1 MSITSGKITTAI
13 IASTLGLR
21 QEAGLLAVDFAAL
34 AVAVAV
40 AVAVV
45 PLPLPPTGLA
55 FTDVVVTTTLPP
67 AVVEATAPLAGAL
80 RTSPSETHIPAF
92 AAKPE

>member
-1 MSITSGKITTAI
+1 VSIISGKITTVI

-40 AVAVV
+40 V

-55 FTDVVVTTTLPP
+55 FADVVVTTTLPP

-92 AAKPE
+92 TTKPE